1 MTNIFNFNET
11 ELASTKGL
19 NSRNE
24 IVTASLTVD
33 NNKNYYLYESVIS
46 FSRQPESTRKQV
58 SGLEAVNWLLENQ
71 CNHLELH
78 VTPEMVRHSRKF
90 EG

>member
-58 SGLEAVNWLLENQ
+58 SGLEAMNWLLENQ

-78 VTPEMVRHSRKF
+78 VTSEMVRHSRKF